1 MQKIFRFVLVIS
13 VAVILSPITANSA
26 ARKTVSLSSKAKS
39 STQIGSQ
46 ITGRVL
52 GNENRPVEKIRV
64 QLSDAGGSLLRS
76 VITDSSGSFT
86 FRGLGDGNYIVEVLP
101 IGTDYLEPTPRR
113 LSIQNFGSGQG
124 GGQILQADFILISK
138 DAAAAGGFQQ
148 TVPEPARKAYTEGT
162 QFLTDKKTAEG
173 IESLKKAVELFP
185 TYFMALSRLGEEYI
199 QQKNYTE
206 AVPVLKKAVEVNP
219 KGEQAFNS
227 LGTAQLRLKQTADA
241 ISTFQQEIKVAPKS
255 ANAHLGLGMAL
266 YADGKM
272 EDAEKE
278 FKQAY
283 KLGGKRIPIVHL
295 HLAQLYDKSKRYKDE
310 ASELELYVKEEPSDP
325 NADKYKKIIENL
337 RAKAQ

>member
-1 MQKIFRFVLVIS
+1 MQKIFRFLLVIS
-13 VAVILSPITANSA
+13 VTVILTSIISTSA
-26 ARKTVSLSSKAKS
+26 AHAQV
-39 STQIGSQ
+39 GSQ

-52 GNENRPVEKIRV
+52 GDQNRPVERVRV

-101 IGTDYLEPTPRR
+101 IGTDYIEPTPRR
-113 LSIQNFGSGQG
+113 ISIQNFGSGQG
-124 GGQILQADFILISK
+124 GGQILQADFNLISK

-148 TVPEPARKAYTEGT
+148 TVPEPARKAYADAT

-185 TYFMALSRLGEEYI
+185 TYYMALARLGEEYI
-199 QQKNYTE
+199 QQKNYAE
-206 AVPVLKKAVEVNP
+206 AVPVLKKAVEINP
-219 KGEQAFNS
+219 KSEQALYS
-227 LGTAQLRLKQTADA
+227 LGTTQLRLKQTADA
-241 ISTFQQEIKVAPKS
+241 IQTFQQQSKLAPKS

-266 YADGKM
+266 YADGKAD
-272 EDAEKE
+272 DAEKE

-325 NADKYKKIIENL
+325 NVEKYKKIIENL